1 MYQGLIPGGSHLSL
15 GWVIFN
21 SCILVDLCGVTALLH
36 VILLTGAGTWGHLM
50 YPFWKANL
58 ITLRLRTLCP
68 ALYNCAWD
76 RLGNGWSCA
85 FAGCRNH
92 Y

>member
-36 VILLTGAGTWGHLM
+36 VILLTGAGT
-50 YPFWKANL
+50 
-58 ITLRLRTLCP
+58 
-68 ALYNCAWD
+68 
-76 RLGNGWSCA
+76 
-85 FAGCRNH
+85 
-92 Y
+92 